1 MVKLDGELANVV
13 RKELGI
19 KDKKVTEFKEEDLKT
34 VTQIRISR
42 DDLELL
48 KYFPNVSV
56 LDIDLFPSILDEDLI
71 DISNALPNVSSL
83 KIKEQNDLYE
93 IDLST
98 FTNIKEIALIHNDNL
113 RSFKIVKL
121 LDRFT
126 FYDNKDFN
134 RCDQIVS
141 YLINNPDAKVTLDIA
156 QYIDTARLIY
166 RLHEDSSLLSR
177 ITWVECSGLRK
188 YSMHQ
193 FTNDEIVSLMGA
205 ISSIASKYI
214 YVSDGEIE
222 KFGILYKWMINNVS
236 FVNEDEPNNESASNI
251 NNIYKVFNFRKGG
264 RLSYAK
270 AFQILLSYVGIES
283 TVVYSYGA
291 RDEIGYYNGKKVY
304 SLLGD
309 SDYALL
315 RVKLDGRYY
324 YTDVAWDSMISKLNY
339 FDELRLLLISKDELK
354 LRHKLVG
361 EDEITKS
368 YSYNGDDSD
377 DLIVFANDRINEV
390 DKLFTDIERY
400 DSSIY
405 GLEIDSKL
413 IEGRIEKLNKE
424 KNEPNSSD
432 KTIEGELE
440 DLNHDLDENQAELH
454 RINNYKQGIFD
465 SYAEVLKSRYLY
477 NQKYSNEE
485 IKKDLDNR
493 KALFLISDY
502 VYNILVKIL

>member
-13 RKELGI
+13 RKELNI
-19 KDKKVTEFKEEDLKT
+19 KDKKVVDFDEKQLAT
-34 VTQIRISR
+34 VTQIRISKK
-42 DDLELL
+42 DLDLL
-48 KYFPNVSV
+48 KYFSNVSI
-56 LDIDLFPSILDEDLI
+56 LDIDSFPSIVDEDLLA
-71 DISNALPNVSSL
+71 ISDALPNISSL

-98 FTNIKEIALIHNDNL
+98 FSNLKEVALIHNDNL
-113 RSFKIVKL
+113 RSFKLVKL

-188 YSMHQ
+188 YSIHQ
-193 FTNDEIVSLMGA
+193 FSNDEIISLMGA
-205 ISSIASKYI
+205 VSSIASKYI
-214 YVSDGEIE
+214 YIRDGEVE
-222 KFGILYKWMINNVS
+222 KFGVLYKWMIENVS
-236 FVNEDEPNNESASNI
+236 FVNEDAPKGESVANV

-270 AFQILLSYVGIES
+270 AFEVLLAYAGIES
-283 TVVYSYGA
+283 TVVYSFGA

-304 SLLGD
+304 SLMGD

-324 YTDVAWDSMISKLNY
+324 YCDVAWDSMISKLNY
-339 FDELRLLLISKDELK
+339 YDELRMLLLSKDELK

-368 YSYNGDDSD
+368 YSYKGDDSD
-377 DLIVFANDRINEV
+377 DLIVFAANRIMEV
-390 DKLFTDIERY
+390 DRLFADIERY
-400 DSSIY
+400 DSTIY
-405 GLEIDSKL
+405 GLEIDSNL
-413 IEGRIEKLNKE
+413 IKSRIEQLNKE
-424 KNEPNSSD
+424 KNEPNSSE

-440 DLNHDLDENQAELH
+440 KLNHDLDENQAELH
-454 RINNYKQGIFD
+454 RINNYKQGIYD
-465 SYAEVLKSRYLY
+465 SYAEELKNRYLY

-493 KALFLISDY
+493 KSLFLISEY
-502 VYNILVKIL
+502 VYNILNKIL